1 MTAPAVEL
9 RASDAE
15 RDRVLDALHR
25 SCREGRIDL
34 EELDRRSDL
43 ALAATTRAELAELL
57 SDLPE
62 RMPPA
67 GPGSS
72 SRGRKLTL
80 AVMNGVVR
88 RGRWNPADRSVA
100 VALMGGCRLDL
111 RHVELDGRDLTITV
125 GAVMGGVTIIVPD
138 GVEVDLRG
146 FAIAGGRRADTRAPR
161 DPNAPRIIVR
171 GYALAGGVNVRT
183 AGTVRRARRTART
196 LTR

>member
-1 MTAPAVEL
+1 VTPAGVQL

-25 SCREGRIDL
+25 SCGEGRIDL
-34 EELDRRSDL
+34 EELDRRSDM
-43 ALAATTRAELAELL
+43 ALAARTRAELADLV

-62 RMPPA
+62 RMPSEA
-67 GPGSS
+67 GLPSK
-72 SRGRKLTL
+72 GRKLTL

-100 VALMGGCRLDL
+100 IALMGGCRLDL

-138 GVEVDLRG
+138 GVDVDLRG

-161 DPNAPRIIVR
+161 DPTAPRIIVR
-171 GYALAGGVNVRT
+171 GYALAGGVRVRS
-183 AGTVRRARRTART
+183 AGRMRGIVQKTTP
-196 LTR
+196 